1 MTALQMEKELLSKWH
16 SLPEE
21 KQQTALDFVQSLNTR
36 TLPPVHPLES
46 ALGLC
51 ADLKIYIGAEEI
63 DQARREVWREFP
75 REGFS

>member
-21 KQQTALDFVQSLNTR
+21 KQQTALDFVQFLNAK
-36 TLPPVHPLES
+36 TLPSAHPLES

-51 ADLKIYIGAEEI
+51 ADLKIFIGTEEI
-63 DQARREVWREFP
+63 DQARHEMWREFP
-75 REGFS
+75 REDF